1 MIRRAGAEAY
11 VATRMILVAVCLAA
25 ALVLVAAD
33 ARAHGGN
40 FRGPGAPPPT
50 GPGLGPVPLPTV
62 VTPGDTWQT
71 WWDLNRLG
79 LLPGRDIALRRQ
91 VITPSDDQGVSLEEG
106 WAKRRALA
114 AQKTVVPLLLK
125 LVDRKRKH
133 RNEVVGAALIA
144 LGKVS
149 QDKVMIPII
158 LEWLNDP
165 EAHQVIR
172 ESAALSLGLLRRTQ
186 PSLQLD
192 GDTLDSLREA
202 LLKTIDEKTAHVRV
216 RAFAALAIGLLGD
229 QPFGTAYTKDGRM
242 VIRAIWKRLERA
254 RKDIDVPVA
263 LLVALGMQP
272 REGCSDAV
280 RQGLHHIVNGKALN
294 KRRFQPIE
302 RSHALTALIH
312 LGDPSVHSTALRIL
326 RRTREDEMLK
336 RAVYLAVG
344 RWSKRM
350 TCEERTEMAKAIE
363 TSLKVRRDP
372 LTTGLGFIA
381 AGRLLEQDLREC
393 EITVLDAAELPKLLL
408 QAVKKG
414 PSTERGFAAI
424 ALALAARG
432 AKDAACALPLQQ
444 RVKHELLAGLE
455 HGRGDDMLKASY
467 AAALGVLDVP
477 ESIDLLL
484 DVVGDRHA
492 NPVLR
497 GHAAVALGQM
507 GHRAK
512 DVRPALLALLA
523 EKRGVTL
530 RVRAAMAL
538 ALLGG
543 RDVRDQLLGELNGA
557 SSEYHRA
564 HVVIA
569 LGRLGDLGAV
579 QPLLEYATNE
589 SYSELARALGVVA
602 LGLLTDPEVRPSI
615 LRLTQDANY
624 PAATSVLYSAYSI
637 F

>member
-1 MIRRAGAEAY
+1 MKRVGKSSGNGVRTA
-11 VATRMILVAVCLAA
+11 LVALAV
-25 ALVLVAAD
+25 ALALLLSPTD
-33 ARAHGGN
+33 ASAHGGQ

-79 LLPGRDIALRRQ
+79 LIPGRDIALRRQ
-91 VITPSDDQGVSLEEG
+91 VITPGDDQTESLEEG

-114 AQKTVVPLLLK
+114 AQKTVVPFLLR
-125 LVDRKRKH
+125 LVDRKKKH

-149 QDKVMIPII
+149 QDKVILPIF
-158 LEWLNDP
+158 LEWLKDP
-165 EAHQVIR
+165 QADQVIR
-172 ESAALSLGLLRRTQ
+172 ESAALGLGLLRRTQ

-192 GDTLDSLREA
+192 GVTLDSLREE
-202 LLKTIDEKTAHVRV
+202 LLLAVDDKQAHVRV
-216 RAFAALAIGLLGD
+216 RAFAALALGLLGD
-229 QPFGTAYTKDGRM
+229 QPFGTPYSKDGRM
-242 VIRAIWKRLERA
+242 VIRALWKRTERA
-254 RKDIDVPVA
+254 PKDVDVPVA

-272 REGCSDAV
+272 RAGCPDAV
-280 RQGLHHIVNGKALN
+280 REGLHHIVNGKALN
-294 KRRFQPIE
+294 KRRFNPIE

-312 LGDPSVHSTALRIL
+312 LGDPSVHALALRIL
-326 RRTREDEMLK
+326 RRKREDEMLK
-336 RAVYLAVG
+336 RAVYLSMG
-344 RWSKRM
+344 PWSKRM
-350 TCEERTEMAKAIE
+350 TCQERLEIAKAVE
-363 TSLKVRRDP
+363 TSLASRRDP
-372 LTTGLGFIA
+372 LTTGLGYIA

-393 EITVLDAAELPKLLL
+393 QITVLDAADLPRVLLD
-408 QAVKKG
+408 AVKKG
-414 PSTERGFAAI
+414 PSTTRGFAAI

-432 AKDAACALPLQQ
+432 AKDSGAARPLYE
-444 RVKHELLAGLE
+444 RVKTVLLDGLE
-455 HGRGDDMLKASY
+455 KGRGDDLLKASY
-467 AAALGVLDVP
+467 AAALGVLDVR
-477 ESIDLLL
+477 ESVDLLL
-484 DVVGDRHA
+484 EVVGDRHA

-507 GHRAK
+507 GHRAD
-512 DVRPALLALLA
+512 DVRPALLAMLA

-530 RVRAAMAL
+530 RVRAAMGM

-543 RDVRDQLLGELNGA
+543 RNVRDQLLEELQDA
-557 SSEYHRA
+557 SSEFHRA

-579 QPLLEYATNE
+579 EPLLAYATNE
-589 SYSELARALGVVA
+589 RYSELARALGVVA
-602 LGLLTDPEVRPSI
+602 LGLLTDPEARPSI

>member
-1 MIRRAGAEAY
+1 MRRAGEAGR
-11 VATRMILVAVCLAA
+11 VGLRA
-25 ALVLVAAD
+25 ALVGLCLLAALFLASPQ
-33 ARAHGGN
+33 ARAHGGQ

-50 GPGLGPVPLPTV
+50 GPGLGPIPLPTV
-62 VTPGDTWQT
+62 ITPGDTWQT

-79 LLPGRDIALRRQ
+79 LIPGRDIALRRQ
-91 VITPSDDQGVSLEEG
+91 VVTPGDDQGASLEEG
-106 WAKRRALA
+106 WSRRRALA
-114 AQKTVVPLLLK
+114 ARKTVVPFLLR
-125 LVDRKRKH
+125 LVDRQKKH

-149 QDKVMIPII
+149 QDKIVIPIF
-158 LEWLNDP
+158 LDWLKDP
-165 EAHQVIR
+165 QADQVVR
-172 ESAALSLGLLRRTQ
+172 ESAALGLGLLRRTQ

-192 GDTLDSLREA
+192 GATLDSLRDE
-202 LLKTIDEKTAHVRV
+202 LLLAVDDERAHVRI

-229 QPFGTAYTKDGRM
+229 QPFGTAWSKDGRL
-242 VIRAIWKRLERA
+242 VIRALWKRLERA
-254 RKDIDVPVA
+254 PDDIDVPVA
-263 LLVALGMQP
+263 VLVALGMQP
-272 REGCSDAV
+272 RAGCPDAV
-280 RQGLHHIVNGKALN
+280 REGLHHIVNGKTLN
-294 KRRFQPIE
+294 KRRFQSLE
-302 RSHALTALIH
+302 RSHALTALIR
-312 LGDPSVHSTALRIL
+312 LGDPSVHALALRIL

-344 RWSKRM
+344 RWSRRM
-350 TCEERTEMAKAIE
+350 TGPERREMAMAIE
-363 TSLKVRRDP
+363 TSLKSRRDP
-372 LTTGLGFIA
+372 LTTGLGHIA
-381 AGRLLEQDLREC
+381 AGRLLEQDLREG
-393 EITVLDAAELPKLLL
+393 EITVLDAAELPHVLLE
-408 QAVKKG
+408 AAKKG

-432 AKDAACALPLQQ
+432 AKDAGGALPLQQ
-444 RVKHELLAGLE
+444 RVQAMLLHGLE
-455 HGRGDDMLKASY
+455 KGRGDDALKASY
-467 AAALGVLDVP
+467 AVALGVLDVP
-477 ESIDLLL
+477 EGIDLLL
-484 DVVGDRHA
+484 ETVRDVHA

-507 GHRAK
+507 GRRAK
-512 DVRPALLALLA
+512 DIRPALMTMLA

-543 RDVRDQLLGELNGA
+543 RDVRDQLIGELGDA

-589 SYSELARALGVVA
+589 RYSELARALGVVA
-602 LGLLTDPEVRPSI
+602 LGLLTDPETRPSM
-615 LRLTQDANY
+615 LRLTEDANY